1 MVDRVVFSLIGL
13 TALILAG
20 VFITNSVADHAR
32 EQRLIQER
40 DDLAAESLR
49 TFRAHEKLQQVI
61 PADRPADKPAPG
73 QRDA

>member
-1 MVDRVVFSLIGL
+1 MRAIVAIVVCLGVV
-13 TALILAG
+13 ALIAMG
-20 VFITNSVADHAR
+20 VNRYADDYAR

-49 TFRAHEKLQQVI
+49 SFREFERMKRVI
-61 PADRPADKPAPG
+61 PAYRPDTKPLPG